1 MAGDLMVFTPDQ
13 KAGHKG
19 IARTNTIHQIISFM
33 DRHFKHY
40 AASLRD
46 NPISAFG
53 KQSERGL
60 AITDTSLKPF
70 YQRGGGIEPV
80 QVFIT
85 KFQNMGM
92 LHHTFDTRTVAIRIR
107 NQRRKA
113 GYWGQGWSMQRRH
126 HAQLGDV

>member
-1 MAGDLMVFTPDQ
+1 
-13 KAGHKG
+13 
-19 IARTNTIHQIISFM
+19 M
-33 DRHFKHY
+33 DRHFKHH

-60 AITDTSLKPF
+60 ATTDTSLKPF

-85 KFQNMGM
+85 KCQNMGM